1 MAKKKNTF
9 TVNGRK
15 YIGRVFDFNTAADL
29 DFMGLSV
36 SDFGKKNLAMARAYL
51 ALYNGNDVE
60 WAGREIQAH
69 IVNGGT
75 LTDLFEVFGNS
86 VSDSDFF
93 QAITSNKETETQQES
108 EEKTEEELEK
118 ERDAMMEDLLAQGKH
133 NNLSFYAF
141 TATPKPK
148 TLQTFG
154 VLVEKG
160 KTPEEIADLTARMP
174 VRIHLVYS
182 PDINSYLGR
191 ESMQYIMKDY
201 RILP

>member
-1 MAKKKNTF
+1 MWGKGLLKMAKKKNTF

-93 QAITSNKETETQQES
+93 QAITANKETETQQES
-108 EEKTEEELEK
+108 EEKTAEE
-118 ERDAMMEDLLAQGKH
+118 
-133 NNLSFYAF
+133 
-141 TATPKPK
+141 
-148 TLQTFG
+148 
-154 VLVEKG
+154 
-160 KTPEEIADLTARMP
+160 
-174 VRIHLVYS
+174 
-182 PDINSYLGR
+182 
-191 ESMQYIMKDY
+191 
-201 RILP
+201 

>member
-69 IVNGGT
+69 IVNTPIMPPIISPARNNNNAKMCPISHPLPPAAPPGGIIKCVKMP
-75 LTDLFEVFGNS
+75 L
-86 VSDSDFF
+86 
-93 QAITSNKETETQQES
+93 
-108 EEKTEEELEK
+108 
-118 ERDAMMEDLLAQGKH
+118 
-133 NNLSFYAF
+133 
-141 TATPKPK
+141 
-148 TLQTFG
+148 
-154 VLVEKG
+154 VLV
-160 KTPEEIADLTARMP
+160 
-174 VRIHLVYS
+174 VRTMY
-182 PDINSYLGR
+182 
-191 ESMQYIMKDY
+191 
-201 RILP
+201 

>member
-51 ALYNGNDVE
+51 ALYNGNDIE

-69 IVNGGT
+69 IVGGGN

-93 QAITSNKETETQQES
+93 QAITANKETETQQES
-108 EEKTEEELEK
+108 EEKTEEE
-118 ERDAMMEDLLAQGKH
+118 
-133 NNLSFYAF
+133 
-141 TATPKPK
+141 
-148 TLQTFG
+148 
-154 VLVEKG
+154 
-160 KTPEEIADLTARMP
+160 
-174 VRIHLVYS
+174 
-182 PDINSYLGR
+182 
-191 ESMQYIMKDY
+191 
-201 RILP
+201 